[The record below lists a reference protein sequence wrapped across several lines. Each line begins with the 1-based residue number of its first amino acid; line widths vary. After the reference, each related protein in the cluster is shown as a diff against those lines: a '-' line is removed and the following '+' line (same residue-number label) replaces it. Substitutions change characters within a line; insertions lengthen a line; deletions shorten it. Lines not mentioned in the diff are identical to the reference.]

1 MQGSTVTRSPS
12 TPRLRLT
19 AAWYCALLM
28 FAGLNAPTSL
38 VEDADTLRRVTALL
52 LVVSAAL
59 GRIWCSVFIAGLK
72 DQHLVT
78 AGPYSVCRH
87 PLYALSLLA
96 GLGLGMA
103 SRSMLVTAATL
114 ALLMLLFGR
123 AVRAEET
130 LLAALHG
137 AAYRTYRERTP
148 RFWPQWENYV
158 VPESIVIAPRV
169 LWKSFLDA
177 GSIVVLLALIE
188 IAIDLH
194 DRGLLPSWWSVP

>member
-1 MQGSTVTRSPS
+1 MTRSTS

-19 AAWYCALLM
+19 AAWYCALLV

-38 VEDADTLRRVTALL
+38 LDGADTLRRITALL
-52 LVVSAAL
+52 LVVGAVL

-78 AGPYSVCRH
+78 VGPYSVCRH
-87 PLYALSLLA
+87 PLYALSMMA
-96 GLGLGMA
+96 GLGLGLA
-103 SRSMLVTAATL
+103 SRSLLVTAATL
-114 ALLMLLFGR
+114 VLLMLLFGR

-130 LLAALHG
+130 LLAGLHSE
-137 AAYRTYRERTP
+137 AYRTYRERTP
-148 RFWPQWENYV
+148 RFWPRWANYV
-158 VPESIVIAPRV
+158 VPESIAIAPRV
-169 LWKSFLDA
+169 FWKSFLDA
-177 GSIVVLLALIE
+177 GSIVVLLALVE